1 MPNRQLPEAAN
12 DELVQMETPVIDIQ
26 DVEHQPNDGTRVNTS
41 GVEVQPRGAA
51 DPELA
56 AAVADVELKLDDD
69 ERAARE
75 AVAKFEEAYGRLPPG

>member
-1 MPNRQLPEAAN
+1 MPERQLPRAAN
-12 DELVQMETPVIDIQ
+12 DDMVQVDTPVIDIQ
-26 DVEHQPNDGTRVNTS
+26 DVEHQPSERTRVNTS

-51 DPELA
+51 DPGLA